1 MLKFDFFYIF
11 RRYIRIFIRY
21 IYIYIYIIY
30 IHKYIYKYIYNIYI
44 YIYIYTY
51 IYMKDICIC
60 SVRSV
65 GIILVPLN
73 LRALLI
79 EIDVFYR

>member
-1 MLKFDFFYIF
+1 MLKFDFFLYI
-11 RRYIRIFIRY
+11 YKIYKKIY
-21 IYIYIYIIY
+21 KIYIYIYIIY
-30 IHKYIYKYIYNIYI
+30 IYIYKYVCKYICIRYI
-44 YIYIYTY
+44 Y
-51 IYMKDICIC
+51 